1 MLWIDDTYV
10 QLRHLVIMDEPVLGD
25 EILVSFLVLR
35 DALVRAQDVHPV
47 GEIEDDVLDHL
58 EVVVPLRELV
68 EILLF
73 LVEVLQDPLAD
84 VDLLVDL
91 AVLEEL
97 VTEVVAPQRHAA
109 LGTGART

>member
-1 MLWIDDTYV
+1 
-10 QLRHLVIMDEPVLGD
+10 MDEPVLGD

-35 DALVRAQDVHPV
+35 DALVRAQDVDPV

-68 EILLF
+68 EILLL

>member
-1 MLWIDDTYV
+1 MDDTYV
-10 QLRHLVIMDEPVLGD
+10 QVRHLLIMDEPIFGD

-35 DALVRAQDVHPV
+35 DALVCAQDVDPV
-47 GEIEDDVLDHL
+47 GEVEDDVLDHL
-58 EVVVPLRELV
+58 EVVVPLRKLV
-68 EILLF
+68 EVLLL

>member
-1 MLWIDDTYV
+1 MN
-10 QLRHLVIMDEPVLGD
+10 EPVLGD

-35 DALVRAQDVHPV
+35 DALVGAQDVDPV
-47 GEIEDDVLDHL
+47 SEIEDDVLDHL

-68 EILLF
+68 EILLL
-73 LVEVLQDPLAD
+73 LVEVLQNPLAD

>member
-1 MLWIDDTYV
+1 MTY
-10 QLRHLVIMDEPVLGD
+10 RIPVLGD
-25 EILVSFLVLR
+25 KILVPLLVLR
-35 DALVRAQDVHPV
+35 NALVRAQDVDAT
-47 GEIEDDVLDHL
+47 GQIEDDVLDHL
-58 EVVVPLRELV
+58 EVVVPLRELFEV
-68 EILLF
+68 LLL

-109 LGTGART
+109 LRTGART

>member
-1 MLWIDDTYV
+1 
-10 QLRHLVIMDEPVLGD
+10 MDEPVLCD
-25 EILVSFLVLR
+25 EILVSLLVLR
-35 DALVRAQDVHPV
+35 DALVGAQDVDPV

-68 EILLF
+68 EILLL

>member
-1 MLWIDDTYV
+1 
-10 QLRHLVIMDEPVLGD
+10 MDEPVLGD

-35 DALVRAQDVHPV
+35 DALVGAQDVHPV

-68 EILLF
+68 EILLL

>member
-1 MLWIDDTYV
+1 
-10 QLRHLVIMDEPVLGD
+10 MDEPVLCD
-25 EILVSFLVLR
+25 EILVSLLVLR
-35 DALVRAQDVHPV
+35 DALVGAQNVDAV
-47 GEIEDDVLDHL
+47 GEVEDDVLDHL

-91 AVLEEL
+91 AVLEQL
-97 VTEVVAPQRHAA
+97 VPEVGPPQRHPA
-109 LGTGART
+109 LRAGTGT